1 MHILIAIVGAIAAAY
16 FFFIRARNTAEM
28 TGELIDAANDVRLAA
43 RRFGFK
49 RKANIHPAETIED
62 PHVAMAGIGTS
73 FLELDGMPTKEQR
86 SALINSLARST
97 GLATT
102 DADEL
107 CVLGRW
113 MMGECGGAQ
122 QAVPRLS
129 RKLYKLSGI
138 EGFGPIMAVIKDIA
152 EAGSGAL
159 SSQHRTALE
168 DLQSAFRIK

>member
-1 MHILIAIVGAIAAAY
+1 
-16 FFFIRARNTAEM
+16 
-28 TGELIDAANDVRLAA
+28 
-43 RRFGFK
+43 
-49 RKANIHPAETIED
+49 
-62 PHVAMAGIGTS
+62 
-73 FLELDGMPTKEQR
+73 MPTKEQR

-129 RKLYKLSGI
+129 RKLYKLSGT
-138 EGFGPIMAVIKDIA
+138 EGFGPMMAVIKDIA
-152 EAGSGAL
+152 EAGSGTL
-159 SSQHRTALE
+159 SSQQRTALE